1 MHQSIQFPERTG
13 AGQKTGGRASFQQ
26 VANLKGFV

>member
-1 MHQSIQFPERTG
+1 MHQRIQFPERTG
-13 AGQKTGGRASFQQ
+13 AGQETGGLAAVQQ